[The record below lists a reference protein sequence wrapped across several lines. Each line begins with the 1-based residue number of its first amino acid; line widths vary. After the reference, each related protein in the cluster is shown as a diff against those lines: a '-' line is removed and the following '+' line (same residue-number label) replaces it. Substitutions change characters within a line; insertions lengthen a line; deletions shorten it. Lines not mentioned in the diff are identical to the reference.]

1 MLVYSLV
8 PWQLA
13 GVKGDIFVG
22 IFTNWLLLLSNIS
35 MTILAVKLNANCV

>member
-13 GVKGDIFVG
+13 GVKGAIFVG
-22 IFTNWLLLLSNIS
+22 IFTNWLLLFFQYQHDNSS
-35 MTILAVKLNANCV
+35 SEAKC